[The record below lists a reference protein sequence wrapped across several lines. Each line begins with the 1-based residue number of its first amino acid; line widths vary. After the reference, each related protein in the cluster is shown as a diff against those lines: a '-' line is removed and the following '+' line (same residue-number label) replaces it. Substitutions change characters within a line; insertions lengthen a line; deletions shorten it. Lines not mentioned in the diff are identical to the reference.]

1 MSTESNTPVDPR
13 VQIELEKLNTA
24 TDNINK
30 YEVELDESKC
40 EFKRLLAESV
50 VRIKAAAHKLGNS
63 IDAAKPYYESRIY
76 AAQLA
81 KETQLAAS
89 NHEKAKS
96 IHAAAK
102 EMVYLAEQGLGEKS
116 TLDTAC
122 QEMLSHAASKVN
134 QSQLEV
140 SDTRN
145 ALKMCQLKLEVANN
159 RVGKLQGQLKQALR
173 ASRLQLRR
181 NLLLLRYFSILH
193 ALYCT
198 QCSPYYETRANY
210 NGLLKAQKLRVND
223 LEAKVSAAKLT
234 YNEAL
239 KNLEQ
244 ISEDIHRQRQQRNN
258 LLNYEA
264 MLRQVDA
271 VDALTAAAAA
281 GVEQQLIT
289 EQQQQQQQEEEYLS
303 MPERLSSGCSSPRQR
318 QADPHDCPHLLHDFE
333 AVLTFPQ
340 KLAGGMHKSASTSA
354 TDGDNSLFAQAQGL
368 HAPYEVKPRSESGS
382 SSLASASA
390 SASTSAAGAGA
401 ASVTPADNDIDQWTE
416 IRLSHSDS
424 TSSSYSNQSLLEQ
437 HGLDGAGG
445 GGCGGIG
452 GSGHD
457 YGQGY
462 GLGSLEAD
470 AQSQHSTS
478 SSDEPKR
485 KVTCTTI
492 FQDDSVTGFGG
503 QQMSRKQS
511 LSQWLSRSNSFKS
524 SSGRR
529 QSLDLLIDAGDKVK
543 DVFSYG
549 FQRVGRSL
557 ERRNS
562 ESEMAANE
570 SGEADALLD
579 GTGAHP
585 AATQAATH
593 AAATAAA
600 TQATA
605 NAASSSAGDFFSFS
619 RSSEPKELLSDEQV
633 ENLLL
638 HHMVDEHGVITVEEL
653 KSPTVARTT
662 TSMNHPPQQQPQQ
675 QQQQQQQQQNHHT
688 TLSVASAARAALMF

>member
-13 VQIELEKLNTA
+13 VQIELEKLNSA
-24 TDNINK
+24 TDNINRF
-30 YEVELDESKC
+30 EVELDESKC

-81 KETQLAAS
+81 KETQQSAV

-140 SDTRN
+140 TDTRN

-159 RVGKLQGQLKQALR
+159 RVNKLQGQLKQALR
-173 ASRLQLRR
+173 ASR
-181 NLLLLRYFSILH
+181 
-193 ALYCT
+193 
-198 QCSPYYETRANY
+198 PYYETRANY
-210 NGLLKAQKLRVND
+210 NGLLKAQKLRVNE

-258 LLNYEA
+258 LRNYEA

-271 VDALTAAAAA
+271 VDALSGG
-281 GVEQQLIT
+281 GVQNARGRDRDDGDNDEADEVDL
-289 EQQQQQQQEEEYLS
+289 EEEDYLR
-303 MPERLSSGCSSPRQR
+303 MPDRLGSAGSPPRQCLS
-318 QADPHDCPHLLHDFE
+318 DPHDCPHLLTDFE

-354 TDGDNSLFAQAQGL
+354 TDGDTNLFSVQAQGL
-368 HAPYEVKPRSESGS
+368 HAPYEVKQRSESGS
-382 SSLASASA
+382 GSLGGSASASA
-390 SASTSAAGAGA
+390 SASVSGAPG
-401 ASVTPADNDIDQWTE
+401 DNDIEQWTE

-424 TSSSYSNQSLLEQ
+424 TSSSYSNQSLLDQ
-437 HGLDGAGG
+437 HGLEGSSGCGG
-445 GGCGGIG
+445 GGGG
-452 GSGHD
+452 
-457 YGQGY
+457 
-462 GLGSLEAD
+462 GLGFGLGRGGGFD
-470 AQSQHSTS
+470 PDVLSQHSGS

-492 FQDDSVTGFGG
+492 FQDDSSHSASGG

-511 LSQWLSRSNSFKS
+511 LSQWLSRSNSFK

-549 FQRVGRSL
+549 FQKVGRSL

-562 ESEMAANE
+562 ESEMAA
-570 SGEADALLD
+570 SEAGGAEAEALL
-579 GTGAHP
+579 GT
-585 AATQAATH
+585 TTT
-593 AAATAAA
+593 ATAM
-600 TQATA
+600 
-605 NAASSSAGDFFSFS
+605 SSLGSAGGGSGITSGGGGGAGDFFLFS

-638 HHMVDEHGVITVEEL
+638 NHTVDEHGAIIVEEL
-653 KSPTVARTT
+653 KSPTTTTTT
-662 TSMNHPPQQQPQQ
+662 TSMHHTHQQ
-675 QQQQQQQQQNHHT
+675 QQQQQQQQKQHHQS
-688 TLSVASAARAALMF
+688 LNVVGALLF

>member
-1 MSTESNTPVDPR
+1 MSMESNTPVDPR
-13 VQIELEKLNTA
+13 VQVELEKLNSA
-24 TDNINK
+24 TDNINR
-30 YEVELDESKC
+30 YEVELDEAKC

-81 KETQLAAS
+81 KETQMAAA

-140 SDTRN
+140 TDTRN

-173 ASRLQLRR
+173 ASR
-181 NLLLLRYFSILH
+181 
-193 ALYCT
+193 
-198 QCSPYYETRANY
+198 PYYETRANY
-210 NGLLKAQKLRVND
+210 NGLLKAQKTRVNE

-271 VDALTAAAAA
+271 VDTLTAGLARSVSGA
-281 GVEQQLIT
+281 GAVGSEQDLG
-289 EQQQQQQQEEEYLS
+289 EEASEEEYLR
-303 MPERLSSGCSSPRQR
+303 MPERLG
-318 QADPHDCPHLLHDFE
+318 HHECPQLLTDFE

-340 KLAGGMHKSASTSA
+340 KLAGGMHKSASTGA
-354 TDGDNSLFAQAQGL
+354 AADGEAGLGPLGL
-368 HAPYEVKPRSESGS
+368 HAPYEVKSGS
-382 SSLASASA
+382 GSLASGSA
-390 SASTSAAGAGA
+390 SVSTSAGGA
-401 ASVTPADNDIDQWTE
+401 PADNDIEQWTE

-437 HGLDGAGG
+437 QGLEST
-445 GGCGGIG
+445 GGI
-452 GSGHD
+452 SG
-457 YGQGY
+457 
-462 GLGSLEAD
+462 GLGLGLGRNHLDAD

-492 FQDDSVTGFGG
+492 FQDDSSASSGGGASGG

-511 LSQWLSRSNSFKS
+511 LSQWLSRSNSFKG
-524 SSGRR
+524 SGRR

-549 FQRVGRSL
+549 FQKVGRSL

-562 ESEMAANE
+562 ESEMGGDSGAE
-570 SGEADALLD
+570 GEALLGGATD
-579 GTGAHP
+579 SLTVTGGSGSGG
-585 AATQAATH
+585 
-593 AAATAAA
+593 
-600 TQATA
+600 
-605 NAASSSAGDFFSFS
+605 SSGSGSGGGGSGGGAGDFFLFS

-638 HHMVDEHGVITVEEL
+638 NHTVDENGAIIVEEL
-653 KSPTVARTT
+653 KSPTTT
-662 TSMNHPPQQQPQQ
+662 TSMFHTTHQQHQQ
-675 QQQQQQQQQNHHT
+675 QQQQQQQQQPKQHHQ
-688 TLSVASAARAALMF
+688 ALNVVGALLF

>member
-81 KETQLAAS
+81 KETQLAAA

-140 SDTRN
+140 TDTRN

-173 ASRLQLRR
+173 SSR
-181 NLLLLRYFSILH
+181 
-193 ALYCT
+193 
-198 QCSPYYETRANY
+198 PYYETRANY
-210 NGLLKAQKLRVND
+210 NGLLKAQKLRVNE
-223 LEAKVSAAKLT
+223 LESKVSAAKLT

-271 VDALTAAAAA
+271 IDA
-281 GVEQQLIT
+281 
-289 EQQQQQQQEEEYLS
+289 QQQQQLQLQQLQSEAEQLQLAEPEEEYLR
-303 MPERLSSGCSSPRQR
+303 MPDRLGSGASSPRQR
-318 QADPHDCPHLLHDFE
+318 HADPHDCPHLLHDFE
-333 AVLTFPQ
+333 TVLTFPQ

-354 TDGDNSLFAQAQGL
+354 TDGDNNLFAQAQGL
-368 HAPYEVKPRSESGS
+368 HGPYEVKPRSESGS

-390 SASTSAAGAGA
+390 SASTSAP
-401 ASVTPADNDIDQWTE
+401 PADNDIDQWTE

-437 HGLDGAGG
+437 QALDGAGSLG
-445 GGCGGIG
+445 GHGL
-452 GSGHD
+452 
-457 YGQGY
+457 GY
-462 GLGSLEAD
+462 GLGGLDAD

-492 FQDDSVTGFGG
+492 FQDDSSGIGIGIGLAG

-511 LSQWLSRSNSFKS
+511 LSQWLSRSNSFK

-549 FQRVGRSL
+549 FQKVGRSL

-562 ESEMAANE
+562 ESEMANDG
-570 SGEADALLD
+570 GETDALL
-579 GTGAHP
+579 
-585 AATQAATH
+585 AATAATTTTT
-593 AAATAAA
+593 AATAAA
-600 TQATA
+600 AA
-605 NAASSSAGDFFSFS
+605 AAAAAAGNASACSNNSGSGSSSSGGAGDFFLFS

-638 HHMVDEHGVITVEEL
+638 NHMVDEHGVIIVEEL
-653 KSPTVARTT
+653 KSPTAAAITTRTSATAT
-662 TSMNHPPQQQPQQ
+662 TSTSLQQ
-675 QQQQQQQQQNHHT
+675 QQQQQQ
-688 TLSVASAARAALMF
+688 RAALLF

>member
-30 YEVELDESKC
+30 YEVELDEAKC

-81 KETQLAAS
+81 KETQLAAA

-140 SDTRN
+140 TDTRN

-159 RVGKLQGQLKQALR
+159 RVNKLQGQLKQALR
-173 ASRLQLRR
+173 SSRLQLRR

-193 ALYCT
+193 ALYCI

-210 NGLLKAQKLRVND
+210 NGLLKAQKLRVNE

-271 VDALTAAAAA
+271 IDS
-281 GVEQQLIT
+281 QQQS
-289 EQQQQQQQEEEYLS
+289 QQQQQQQQLQSESEQLQLDEPEEEYLR
-303 MPERLSSGCSSPRQR
+303 MPDRLGSGASSPRQR
-318 QADPHDCPHLLHDFE
+318 HPDPHDCPHLLHDFE
-333 AVLTFPQ
+333 TVLTFPQ

-354 TDGDNSLFAQAQGL
+354 TDGDNNLFAQAQGL
-368 HAPYEVKPRSESGS
+368 HGPYEVKPRSESGS

-390 SASTSAAGAGA
+390 SASTSAP
-401 ASVTPADNDIDQWTE
+401 PADNDIDQWTE

-437 HGLDGAGG
+437 QALDGAGSLG
-445 GGCGGIG
+445 GHGL
-452 GSGHD
+452 
-457 YGQGY
+457 GY
-462 GLGSLEAD
+462 GLGGLDAD

-492 FQDDSVTGFGG
+492 FQDDSSGIGIGIGLAG

-511 LSQWLSRSNSFKS
+511 LSQWLSRSNSFK

-549 FQRVGRSL
+549 FQKVGRSL

-562 ESEMAANE
+562 ESEMANDG
-570 SGEADALLD
+570 GETDALL
-579 GTGAHP
+579 
-585 AATQAATH
+585 AAT
-593 AAATAAA
+593 ATAAA
-600 TQATA
+600 AGAATTTTTATA
-605 NAASSSAGDFFSFS
+605 AAANASACSNNSSGSGSSSGGAGDFFLFS

-638 HHMVDEHGVITVEEL
+638 NHMVDEHGVIIVEEL
-653 KSPTVARTT
+653 KSPTAAAITTRSSAATT
-662 TSMNHPPQQQPQQ
+662 TPTSLQQ
-675 QQQQQQQQQNHHT
+675 QQ
-688 TLSVASAARAALMF
+688 RAALLF

>member
-30 YEVELDESKC
+30 YEVELDEAKC

-76 AAQLA
+76 AAQLT
-81 KETQLAAS
+81 KETQLAAA

-140 SDTRN
+140 TDTRN

-173 ASRLQLRR
+173 ASR
-181 NLLLLRYFSILH
+181 
-193 ALYCT
+193 
-198 QCSPYYETRANY
+198 PYYETRANY
-210 NGLLKAQKLRVND
+210 NGLLKAQKLRVNE
-223 LEAKVSAAKLT
+223 LETRVSAAKLT

-271 VDALTAAAAA
+271 VDALTA
-281 GVEQQLIT
+281 GVT
-289 EQQQQQQQEEEYLS
+289 RQQQPEPAESEQEQEQLEDEYLR
-303 MPERLSSGCSSPRQR
+303 MPERLGSGASSPRQR

-354 TDGDNSLFAQAQGL
+354 TDGDNNLFAQAQGL
-368 HAPYEVKPRSESGS
+368 HGPYEVKPRSESGS

-390 SASTSAAGAGA
+390 SASASVSTSAP
-401 ASVTPADNDIDQWTE
+401 PADNDIDQWTE

-437 HGLDGAGG
+437 HGLDGAGSG
-445 GGCGGIG
+445 GGHGL
-452 GSGHD
+452 
-457 YGQGY
+457 GY
-462 GLGSLEAD
+462 GLGSLEPD

-492 FQDDSVTGFGG
+492 FQDDSSAIGIGIG

-511 LSQWLSRSNSFKS
+511 LSQWLSRSNSFKT
-524 SSGRR
+524 SGRR

-549 FQRVGRSL
+549 FQKVGRTL

-562 ESEMAANE
+562 ESEMA
-570 SGEADALLD
+570 SDGGEADALLAS
-579 GTGAHP
+579 T
-585 AATQAATH
+585 TTTTTTTTTTSSTTT
-593 AAATAAA
+593 TAAA
-600 TQATA
+600 
-605 NAASSSAGDFFSFS
+605 AAAAAMNVSNNSSSSAGDFFLFS

-638 HHMVDEHGVITVEEL
+638 NHMVDEHGVIIVEEL
-653 KSPTVARTT
+653 KSPTAATRTT
-662 TSMNHPPQQQPQQ
+662 TSMYHPQQQPQQ
-675 QQQQQQQQQNHHT
+675 QQQQHH
-688 TLSVASAARAALMF
+688 TLSVAGAARAALLF

>member
-13 VQIELEKLNTA
+13 VQVELEKLNSA
-24 TDNINK
+24 TDNINR
-30 YEVELDESKC
+30 YEVELDEAKC

-81 KETQLAAS
+81 KETQLAAA

-140 SDTRN
+140 TDTRN

-173 ASRLQLRR
+173 ASR
-181 NLLLLRYFSILH
+181 
-193 ALYCT
+193 
-198 QCSPYYETRANY
+198 PYYETRANY
-210 NGLLKAQKLRVND
+210 NGLLKAQKTRVNE

-271 VDALTAAAAA
+271 VDTLTAGLERSSCGTAANRQDLEAKAAAEEQKH
-281 GVEQQLIT
+281 VEA
-289 EQQQQQQQEEEYLS
+289 EAEEEEEEYLR
-303 MPERLSSGCSSPRQR
+303 MPERLG
-318 QADPHDCPHLLHDFE
+318 HHECPHLLTDFE

-340 KLAGGMHKSASTSA
+340 KLAGGMHKSASTGA
-354 TDGDNSLFAQAQGL
+354 AADGEAGLGPLGL
-368 HAPYEVKPRSESGS
+368 HAPYEVKSGS
-382 SSLASASA
+382 GSLASGSA
-390 SASTSAAGAGA
+390 SVSTSAGGA
-401 ASVTPADNDIDQWTE
+401 PADNDIEQWTE

-437 HGLDGAGG
+437 QGLDSTGG
-445 GGCGGIG
+445 M
-452 GSGHD
+452 SG
-457 YGQGY
+457 
-462 GLGSLEAD
+462 GLGLGLARNHLDAD

-492 FQDDSVTGFGG
+492 FQDDSSASSGGG

-511 LSQWLSRSNSFKS
+511 LSQWLSRSNSFKG
-524 SSGRR
+524 SGRR

-549 FQRVGRSL
+549 FQKVGRSL

-562 ESEMAANE
+562 ESEMSGDCAAE
-570 SGEADALLD
+570 GDALLGGTTD
-579 GTGAHP
+579 ALALSGGGASGGTGSATG
-585 AATQAATH
+585 AAG
-593 AAATAAA
+593 
-600 TQATA
+600 
-605 NAASSSAGDFFSFS
+605 SGSGSGGGAGDFFLFS

-638 HHMVDEHGVITVEEL
+638 NHLVDENGAIIVEEL
-653 KSPTVARTT
+653 KSPTTT
-662 TSMNHPPQQQPQQ
+662 TSMYHTHQH
-675 QQQQQQQQQNHHT
+675 QQQQQQQQQNQQQKQQQKQHHQ
-688 TLSVASAARAALMF
+688 ALNVVGALLF

>member
-30 YEVELDESKC
+30 YEVELDEAKC

-76 AAQLA
+76 AAQLT
-81 KETQLAAS
+81 KETQLAAA

-140 SDTRN
+140 TDTRN

-198 QCSPYYETRANY
+198 LCSPYYETRANY
-210 NGLLKAQKLRVND
+210 NGLLKAQKLRVNE
-223 LEAKVSAAKLT
+223 LETRVSAAKLT

-271 VDALTAAAAA
+271 VDALTA
-281 GVEQQLIT
+281 GVT
-289 EQQQQQQQEEEYLS
+289 RQQQPEPAESEQEQEQLEDEYLR
-303 MPERLSSGCSSPRQR
+303 MPERLGSGASSPRQR

-354 TDGDNSLFAQAQGL
+354 TDGDNNLFAQAQGL
-368 HAPYEVKPRSESGS
+368 HGPYEVKPRSESGS

-390 SASTSAAGAGA
+390 SASASVSTSAP
-401 ASVTPADNDIDQWTE
+401 PADNDIDQWTE

-437 HGLDGAGG
+437 HGLDGAGSG
-445 GGCGGIG
+445 GGHGL
-452 GSGHD
+452 
-457 YGQGY
+457 GY
-462 GLGSLEAD
+462 GLGSLEPD

-492 FQDDSVTGFGG
+492 FQDDSSAIGIGIG

-511 LSQWLSRSNSFKS
+511 LSQWLSRSNSFKT
-524 SSGRR
+524 SGRR

-549 FQRVGRSL
+549 FQKVGRTL

-562 ESEMAANE
+562 ESEMA
-570 SGEADALLD
+570 SDGGEADALLAS
-579 GTGAHP
+579 T
-585 AATQAATH
+585 TTTTTTTTTTSSTTT
-593 AAATAAA
+593 TAAA
-600 TQATA
+600 
-605 NAASSSAGDFFSFS
+605 AAAAAMNVSNNSSSSAGDFFLFS

-638 HHMVDEHGVITVEEL
+638 NHMVDEHGVIIVEEL
-653 KSPTVARTT
+653 KSPTAATRTT
-662 TSMNHPPQQQPQQ
+662 TSMYHPQQQPQQ
-675 QQQQQQQQQNHHT
+675 QQQQHH
-688 TLSVASAARAALMF
+688 TLSVAGAARAALLF

>member
-13 VQIELEKLNTA
+13 VQIELEKLNSA
-24 TDNINK
+24 TDNINRF
-30 YEVELDESKC
+30 EVELDESKC

-81 KETQLAAS
+81 KETQQSAV

-140 SDTRN
+140 TDTRN

-159 RVGKLQGQLKQALR
+159 RVNKLQGQLKQALR
-173 ASRLQLRR
+173 ASR
-181 NLLLLRYFSILH
+181 
-193 ALYCT
+193 
-198 QCSPYYETRANY
+198 PYYETRANY
-210 NGLLKAQKLRVND
+210 NGLLKAQKLRVNE

-258 LLNYEA
+258 LRNYEA

-271 VDALTAAAAA
+271 VDALSGGGMQNARGRDRDRDDDDNDDADE
-281 GVEQQLIT
+281 VDL
-289 EQQQQQQQEEEYLS
+289 EEEDYLR
-303 MPERLSSGCSSPRQR
+303 MPDRLGSAGSPPRQCLS
-318 QADPHDCPHLLHDFE
+318 DPHDCPHLLTDFE

-354 TDGDNSLFAQAQGL
+354 TDGDTNLFSVQAQGL
-368 HAPYEVKPRSESGS
+368 HAPYEVKQRSESGS
-382 SSLASASA
+382 GSLGGSASASA
-390 SASTSAAGAGA
+390 SASVSGAPG
-401 ASVTPADNDIDQWTE
+401 DNDIEQWTE

-424 TSSSYSNQSLLEQ
+424 TSSSYSNQSLLDQ
-437 HGLDGAGG
+437 HGLEGA
-445 GGCGGIG
+445 GGCGGG
-452 GSGHD
+452 GG
-457 YGQGY
+457 G
-462 GLGSLEAD
+462 GLGFGLGRGGGFD
-470 AQSQHSTS
+470 PDVLSQHSGS

-492 FQDDSVTGFGG
+492 FQDDSSHSASGG

-511 LSQWLSRSNSFKS
+511 LSQWLSRSNSFK

-549 FQRVGRSL
+549 FQKVGRSL

-562 ESEMAANE
+562 ESEMAA
-570 SGEADALLD
+570 SEAGGAEAEALL
-579 GTGAHP
+579 GT
-585 AATQAATH
+585 TTT
-593 AAATAAA
+593 ATAM
-600 TQATA
+600 
-605 NAASSSAGDFFSFS
+605 SSLGSAGGGIGITSGGGGGAGDFFLFS

-638 HHMVDEHGVITVEEL
+638 NHTVDEHGAIIVEEL
-653 KSPTVARTT
+653 KSPTTTTTT
-662 TSMNHPPQQQPQQ
+662 TSMHHTHQQ
-675 QQQQQQQQQNHHT
+675 QQQQQQQQKQHHQ
-688 TLSVASAARAALMF
+688 ALNVVGALLF

>member
-1 MSTESNTPVDPR
+1 MSMESNTPVDPR
-13 VQIELEKLNTA
+13 VQIELEKLNSA

-50 VRIKAAAHKLGNS
+50 VRIKSAAHKLGNS

-81 KETQLAAS
+81 KETQQAAA

-181 NLLLLRYFSILH
+181 NLLLLRYFSLMH
-193 ALYCT
+193 ALYCSL
-198 QCSPYYETRANY
+198 CSPYYETRANY
-210 NGLLKAQKLRVND
+210 NGLLKAQKLRVNE
-223 LEAKVSAAKLT
+223 LETKVGAAKMT

-271 VDALTAAAAA
+271 VDALTAS
-281 GVEQQLIT
+281 VEQQAAL
-289 EQQQQQQQEEEYLS
+289 ESEPEPEEEYLR
-303 MPERLSSGCSSPRQR
+303 MPDRLSSGASSPRQR
-318 QADPHDCPHLLHDFE
+318 HADPHDCPHLLHDFE

-354 TDGDNSLFAQAQGL
+354 TDGDNNLFAQAQGL
-368 HAPYEVKPRSESGS
+368 HGPYEVKPRSESGS

-390 SASTSAAGAGA
+390 SVSTSAAP
-401 ASVTPADNDIDQWTE
+401 PADNDIDQWTE

-437 HGLDGAGG
+437 HGLDGAGSCGAG
-445 GGCGGIG
+445 GGLGL
-452 GSGHD
+452 
-457 YGQGY
+457 GY
-462 GLGSLEAD
+462 GMSGLDAD
-470 AQSQHSTS
+470 VQSQHSTS

-492 FQDDSVTGFGG
+492 FQDDSSASLGLSGP
-503 QQMSRKQS
+503 MSRKQS
-511 LSQWLSRSNSFKS
+511 LSQWLSRSNSFK

-549 FQRVGRSL
+549 FQKVGRSL

-562 ESEMAANE
+562 ESEMASDGHE
-570 SGEADALLD
+570 TDALL
-579 GTGAHP
+579 TGSAAGAAVT
-585 AATQAATH
+585 AATVAA
-593 AAATAAA
+593 
-600 TQATA
+600 
-605 NAASSSAGDFFSFS
+605 NSSSSNNSSSSSGGGAGDFFLFS

-638 HHMVDEHGVITVEEL
+638 NHMVDEHGVIIVEEL
-653 KSPTVARTT
+653 KSPTAASRTT
-662 TSMNHPPQQQPQQ
+662 ATSMQHSPQQLQQ
-675 QQQQQQQQQNHHT
+675 QQQQQQQHH
-688 TLSVASAARAALMF
+688 TLSVAGAARAALMF

>member
-24 TDNINK
+24 TDNINR
-30 YEVELDESKC
+30 YEVELDEAKC

-81 KETQLAAS
+81 KETQQAAA

-140 SDTRN
+140 TDTRN

-173 ASRLQLRR
+173 ASRLQIKR
-181 NLLLLRYFSILH
+181 NYLLLRFLNSMH
-193 ALYCT
+193 ALYCPL
-198 QCSPYYETRANY
+198 CSPYYETRANY
-210 NGLLKAQKLRVND
+210 NGLLKAQKLRVNE
-223 LEAKVSAAKLT
+223 LEAKVSSAKMT

-264 MLRQVDA
+264 MLRQVDTPGA
-271 VDALTAAAAA
+271 IKAETQ
-281 GVEQQLIT
+281 VES
-289 EQQQQQQQEEEYLS
+289 EQVLNNVTSNANEEDEEEYLS
-303 MPERLSSGCSSPRQR
+303 MPERLSISGASSPHRSTLS
-318 QADPHDCPHLLHDFE
+318 DPHDCPHLLQDFE
-333 AVLTFPQ
+333 AVLTFPS
-340 KLAGGMHKSASTSA
+340 KRLPKSASASA
-354 TDGDNSLFAQAQGL
+354 TDGDSLFAQSQGL
-368 HAPYEVKPRSESGS
+368 HGPYD
-382 SSLASASA
+382 
-390 SASTSAAGAGA
+390 ST
-401 ASVTPADNDIDQWTE
+401 TPAPNQAQDQDIEQWTE

-424 TSSSYSNQSLLEQ
+424 TSSSYSNQSRG
-437 HGLDGAGG
+437 GLG
-445 GGCGGIG
+445 
-452 GSGHD
+452 
-457 YGQGY
+457 
-462 GLGSLEAD
+462 GLGSLEPDID

-492 FQDDSVTGFGG
+492 FHQDQDGG
-503 QQMSRKQS
+503 NEGMGSGQQQMSRKQS

-524 SSGRR
+524 SGRR
-529 QSLDLLIDAGDKVK
+529 QSFDLLIDAGDKVK
-543 DVFSYG
+543 DVFNYG
-549 FQRVGRSL
+549 FQKVGRTL

-562 ESEMAANE
+562 ESEMAQTETGGAGAE
-570 SGEADALLD
+570 TEALLA
-579 GTGAHP
+579 GSTTTTPSSVTTSTSLASG
-585 AATQAATH
+585 
-593 AAATAAA
+593 
-600 TQATA
+600 
-605 NAASSSAGDFFSFS
+605 NASGGNTSDFFLFS
-619 RSSEPKELLSDEQV
+619 R
-633 ENLLL
+633 
-638 HHMVDEHGVITVEEL
+638 T
-653 KSPTVARTT
+653 RTT
-662 TSMNHPPQQQPQQ
+662 NRFARPHASNSTNIITIQSNHKITSYPQNPK
-675 QQQQQQQQQNHHT
+675 NYYPMSR
-688 TLSVASAARAALMF
+688 LKIYF

>member
-13 VQIELEKLNTA
+13 VQIELEKLNSA
-24 TDNINK
+24 TDNINRF
-30 YEVELDESKC
+30 EVELDESKC

-81 KETQLAAS
+81 KETQQSAA

-96 IHAAAK
+96 IHATAK

-140 SDTRN
+140 TDTRN

-159 RVGKLQGQLKQALR
+159 RVNKLQGQLKQALR
-173 ASRLQLRR
+173 ASR
-181 NLLLLRYFSILH
+181 
-193 ALYCT
+193 
-198 QCSPYYETRANY
+198 PYYETRANY
-210 NGLLKAQKLRVND
+210 NGLLKAQKLRVNE

-271 VDALTAAAAA
+271 VDALSGGGMQSARGRDDDDDAE
-281 GVEQQLIT
+281 VDL
-289 EQQQQQQQEEEYLS
+289 EEEEDYLR
-303 MPERLSSGCSSPRQR
+303 MPDRLGSAGSPPRQCLS
-318 QADPHDCPHLLHDFE
+318 DPHDCPHLLTDFE

-354 TDGDNSLFAQAQGL
+354 TDGDTNLFSVQAQGL
-368 HAPYEVKPRSESGS
+368 HAPYEVKQRSESGS
-382 SSLASASA
+382 GSLGGSASASA
-390 SASTSAAGAGA
+390 SASVSGAPG
-401 ASVTPADNDIDQWTE
+401 DNDIEQWTE

-424 TSSSYSNQSLLEQ
+424 TSSSYSNQSLLDQ
-437 HGLDGAGG
+437 HGLEGAGG
-445 GGCGGIG
+445 C
-452 GSGHD
+452 GSG
-457 YGQGY
+457 GGGGGGLGY
-462 GLGSLEAD
+462 GLNRGGGYDPDVL
-470 AQSQHSTS
+470 SQHSGS

-492 FQDDSVTGFGG
+492 FQDDGSHSASGGG

-524 SSGRR
+524 SGRR

-543 DVFSYG
+543 DAFSYG
-549 FQRVGRSL
+549 FQKVGRSL

-562 ESEMAANE
+562 ESEMAATE
-570 SGEADALLD
+570 GGGAEAEALL
-579 GTGAHP
+579 GT
-585 AATQAATH
+585 TT
-593 AAATAAA
+593 TAM
-600 TQATA
+600 
-605 NAASSSAGDFFSFS
+605 SSSGSAGGGGGSTSGGVVGSGGGPGDFFLFS

-638 HHMVDEHGVITVEEL
+638 NHSVDEHGAIIVEEL
-653 KSPTVARTT
+653 KSPKTTTTT
-662 TSMNHPPQQQPQQ
+662 TSMHHTHQQ
-675 QQQQQQQQQNHHT
+675 QQQQKQHHQ
-688 TLSVASAARAALMF
+688 ALNVVGALLF

>member
-30 YEVELDESKC
+30 YEVELDEAKC

-81 KETQLAAS
+81 KETQQAAA

-140 SDTRN
+140 TDTRN

-159 RVGKLQGQLKQALR
+159 RVNKLQGQLKQALR
-173 ASRLQLRR
+173 ASR
-181 NLLLLRYFSILH
+181 
-193 ALYCT
+193 
-198 QCSPYYETRANY
+198 PYYETRANY
-210 NGLLKAQKLRVND
+210 NGLLKAQKLRVNE
-223 LEAKVSAAKLT
+223 LETKVSAAKLT

-271 VDALTAAAAA
+271 VDALTAGAEQLQP
-281 GVEQQLIT
+281 GLDQERERERERDREREQQLAT
-289 EQQQQQQQEEEYLS
+289 EDEYLR
-303 MPERLSSGCSSPRQR
+303 MPERLSSGASSPRQR
-318 QADPHDCPHLLHDFE
+318 QTDAHDCPHLLHDFE

-354 TDGDNSLFAQAQGL
+354 TDGDNNLFAQAQGL
-368 HAPYEVKPRSESGS
+368 HGPYEVKPRSESGS

-390 SASTSAAGAGA
+390 SASASTSVA
-401 ASVTPADNDIDQWTE
+401 PADNDIDQWTE

-437 HGLDGAGG
+437 QALDG
-445 GGCGGIG
+445 CGHQGL
-452 GSGHD
+452 
-457 YGQGY
+457 GY
-462 GLGSLEAD
+462 GLGSLEPD

-492 FQDDSVTGFGG
+492 FQDDSGGGIGFVGA
-503 QQMSRKQS
+503 QMSRKQS
-511 LSQWLSRSNSFKS
+511 LSQWLSRSNSFKT
-524 SSGRR
+524 SGRR

-549 FQRVGRSL
+549 FQKVGRTL

-562 ESEMAANE
+562 ESEMA
-570 SGEADALLD
+570 SDLGETDALL
-579 GTGAHP
+579 
-585 AATQAATH
+585 ATNATTTATAVSAVS
-593 AAATAAA
+593 AAAAAA
-600 TQATA
+600 SATS
-605 NAASSSAGDFFSFS
+605 ASSSNNSSSGAGDFFLFS

-638 HHMVDEHGVITVEEL
+638 NHMVDEHGVIIVEEL
-653 KSPTVARTT
+653 KSPTASAATGRTST
-662 TSMNHPPQQQPQQ
+662 TSMHHPQQQPLMQQQPQQ
-675 QQQQQQQQQNHHT
+675 QKAQQQQQHHHT
-688 TLSVASAARAALMF
+688 GAARAALLF

>member
-30 YEVELDESKC
+30 YEVELDEAKC

-81 KETQLAAS
+81 KETQLAAA

-140 SDTRN
+140 TDTRN

-159 RVGKLQGQLKQALR
+159 RVNKLQGQLKQALR
-173 ASRLQLRR
+173 SSR
-181 NLLLLRYFSILH
+181 
-193 ALYCT
+193 
-198 QCSPYYETRANY
+198 PYYETRANY
-210 NGLLKAQKLRVND
+210 NGLLKAQKLRVNE

-271 VDALTAAAAA
+271 IDS
-281 GVEQQLIT
+281 QQQS
-289 EQQQQQQQEEEYLS
+289 QQQQQQQQLQSESEQLQLDEPEEEYLR
-303 MPERLSSGCSSPRQR
+303 MPDRLGSGASSPRQR
-318 QADPHDCPHLLHDFE
+318 HPDPHDCPHLLHDFE
-333 AVLTFPQ
+333 TVLTFPQ

-354 TDGDNSLFAQAQGL
+354 TDGDNNLFAQAQGL
-368 HAPYEVKPRSESGS
+368 HGPYEVKPRSESGS

-390 SASTSAAGAGA
+390 SASTSAP
-401 ASVTPADNDIDQWTE
+401 PADNDIDQWTE

-437 HGLDGAGG
+437 QALDGAGSLG
-445 GGCGGIG
+445 GHGL
-452 GSGHD
+452 
-457 YGQGY
+457 GY
-462 GLGSLEAD
+462 GLGGLDAD

-492 FQDDSVTGFGG
+492 FQDDSSGIGIGIGLAG

-511 LSQWLSRSNSFKS
+511 LSQWLSRSNSFK

-549 FQRVGRSL
+549 FQKVGRSL

-562 ESEMAANE
+562 ESEMANDG
-570 SGEADALLD
+570 GETDALL
-579 GTGAHP
+579 
-585 AATQAATH
+585 AAT
-593 AAATAAA
+593 ATAAA
-600 TQATA
+600 AGAATTTTTATA
-605 NAASSSAGDFFSFS
+605 AAANASACSNNSSGSGSSSGGAGDFFLFS

-638 HHMVDEHGVITVEEL
+638 NHMVDEHGVIIVEEL
-653 KSPTVARTT
+653 KSPTAAAITTRSSAATT
-662 TSMNHPPQQQPQQ
+662 TPTSLQQ
-675 QQQQQQQQQNHHT
+675 QQ
-688 TLSVASAARAALMF
+688 RAALLF